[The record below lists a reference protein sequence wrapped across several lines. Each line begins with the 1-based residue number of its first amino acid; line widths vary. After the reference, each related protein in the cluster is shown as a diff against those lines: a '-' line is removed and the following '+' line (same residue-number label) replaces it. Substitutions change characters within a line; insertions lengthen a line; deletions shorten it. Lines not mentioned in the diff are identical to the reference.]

1 MNKADTLLKM
11 IQDAINSNNYAL
23 AVQLTQQLYVLYKET
38 LGENHSDTL
47 NTLDD
52 LADYYDKLGDYNQA
66 IQCGLQVYEISKQVL
81 GLHHQDTLA
90 RLNNLAAYYNH
101 ARDHHLA
108 IEFFLK
114 LKTMKKKY

>member
-23 AVQLTQQLYVLYKET
+23 AVQLTQQLYVFYKET
-38 LGENHSDTL
+38 LGENHSD
-47 NTLDD
+47 TLDD

-101 ARDHHLA
+101 ARDHHLV
-108 IEFFLK
+108 IE
-114 LKTMKKKY
+114 

>member
-52 LADYYDKLGDYNQA
+52 LADYYGKLGDYNQA
-66 IQCGLQVYEISKQVL
+66 IRKRQI
-81 GLHHQDTLA
+81 
-90 RLNNLAAYYNH
+90 
-101 ARDHHLA
+101 
-108 IEFFLK
+108 I
-114 LKTMKKKY
+114 